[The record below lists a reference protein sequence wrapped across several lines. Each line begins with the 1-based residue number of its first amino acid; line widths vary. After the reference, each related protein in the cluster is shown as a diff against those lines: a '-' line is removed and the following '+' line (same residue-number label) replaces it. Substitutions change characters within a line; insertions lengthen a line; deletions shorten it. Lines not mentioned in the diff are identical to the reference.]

1 MSHNNRLRYEKDE
14 AVWLATA
21 PITDPKDTAVTSTD
35 QRINAAAVRLFTEKG
50 ATQVTISELAN
61 EAGIARG
68 TLYRNIDSI
77 EQIFD
82 KVVAAFNAE
91 MHERVSRT
99 FVGIDDAA
107 VRLASGVRY
116 WVRYAHENPAM
127 GRFAVRFALTEQSLR
142 ALFTGPPMRD
152 VNEGLAA
159 GRYHVDEST
168 TPGIASLVIG
178 ATVSA
183 MWMVLEGHQTWRQAG
198 SSTAELL
205 LRALGIDPAEA
216 HQISIAELPPLPAI

>member
-1 MSHNNRLRYEKDE
+1 MFSNDYYRHEKDE
-14 AVWLATA
+14 PVLWTQS
-21 PITDPKDTAVTSTD
+21 PITDTKDTAVTSTD

-61 EAGIARG
+61 EARVARG
-68 TLYRNIDSI
+68 TLYRNVDSI

-82 KVVAAFNAE
+82 KVVVAFNAE
-91 MHERVSRT
+91 MHERVTKT

-107 VRLASGVRY
+107 VRLANGVRL
-116 WVRYAHENPAM
+116 WVRYAHQNPLM

-142 ALFTGPPMRD
+142 AMFTGPPMRD
-152 VNEGLAA
+152 VSEGVAA

-183 MWMVLEGHQTWRQAG
+183 MWMVLEGHQTWRAAG

-216 HQISIAELPPLPAI
+216 HQISIAELPPLPPI

>member
-1 MSHNNRLRYEKDE
+1 MFSNDYCRHEKDE
-14 AVWLATA
+14 PVLWAQS
-21 PITDPKDTAVTSTD
+21 PITDTKDTAVTSTD

-61 EAGIARG
+61 EARVARG

-107 VRLASGVRY
+107 VRLANGVRL

-152 VNEGLAA
+152 VSEGAAA
-159 GRYHVDEST
+159 GRYHVNESM
-168 TPGIASLVIG
+168 TPSIASLVIG

-183 MWMVLEGHQTWRQAG
+183 MWMVLDGHQTWREAG

-205 LRALGIDPAEA
+205 LRALGIHPAEA
-216 HQISIAELPPLPAI
+216 HEISIAELPPFPAI